1 MAAALTSLLSDG
13 AVTAHAA
20 GASQHGVLDPTVEAV
35 IRELGVDTSEFFVRP
50 VSRDILDAAD
60 VIVTM
65 GHSVGAV
72 ELPQGVRRD
81 DWRVGDPIGASIE
94 ETRRVREDIERRVRA
109 LLAELDVLPE
119 DTSSRTSGDEGR
131 SS

>member
-1 MAAALTSLLSDG
+1 M
-13 AVTAHAA
+13 TAHAA

-35 IRELGVDTSEFFVRP
+35 IREIGVDTSEFFVTP
-50 VSRDILDAAD
+50 VSSDVLASAD

-72 ELPQGVRRD
+72 ELPDGIRHE
-81 DWRVGDPIGASIE
+81 DWRVGDPVGAGID

-109 LLAELDVLPE
+109 LLAELNVR
-119 DTSSRTSGDEGR
+119 SEGTL
-131 SS
+131 